1 MDSGYSKE
9 DGTTARRRSARTSS
23 KTDPSSLGAVPLEKQ
38 QEALI
43 GNKKSLKH
51 QNQNPTIEKAKTA
64 YSAYV
69 EPRPQLKRSRKM
81 REEDGASRTVN
92 GSKKSKSLKKGDDD
106 DDDDESPVK
115 KKKLKETE
123 KVREINE
130 RGDGFKHT
138 DEEDVEMG
146 EDEDQD
152 QEDQDQDMNSDEGS
166 EQEQDNEP
174 SLKVD
179 SSAQPGT
186 IVKHLAY
193 AFGENLRREEI
204 VGSRMS
210 IHQKPVDHEIDRLKT
225 QTKNYRPNTTSRD
238 PSSSGAVPLEKQQ
251 DALMRN
257 KNSLKYENQNP
268 TMEKAKNAPCSGNW
282 NRYQSAPLMSNVY
295 PTIKHPITIPTTH
308 HKNIE
313 CKNLQKPVTSKPRP
327 VSSSRGWL
335 WYRNKLLWCSL
346 ILTGVLALAY
356 QIFLHFHLRQTDMS
370 HSETI
375 EKFDLD
381 LVALRTLFPSQRS
394 VFWKRS
400 GKHLKR
406 HLEMVSPTEPVSVI
420 LTAGLQAERTLGCLA
435 RSLAMAYST
444 FRNAS
449 ILEIS
454 GITKK
459 AKDSDQ
465 VKLEIDEAL
474 KEAFEGDKPAAVVH
488 RFEELPPGSTL
499 IFYRY
504 CDHENAAY
512 KKVFLVFTVML
523 SVREI
528 DPVASLSAV
537 EDMVHDHVK
546 QKFVSSDKSAKFNQM
561 DVDKL
566 SGLWSRISHVILP
579 VVSEDKIERQGCRY

>member
-1 MDSGYSKE
+1 M
-9 DGTTARRRSARTSS
+9 R
-23 KTDPSSLGAVPLEKQ
+23 
-38 QEALI
+38 
-43 GNKKSLKH
+43 NKNSLKY
-51 QNQNPTIEKAKTA
+51 QNQNPTTEKAKTV
-64 YSAYV
+64 YSAYL
-69 EPRPQLKRSRKM
+69 EPRPQLKRSWKM
-81 REEDGASRTVN
+81 REDDGASRTVN
-92 GSKKSKSLKKGDDD
+92 GSKKSKSLVKG
-106 DDDDESPVK
+106 DDDESPVK
-115 KKKLKETE
+115 KKKLEETE
-123 KVREINE
+123 KARDINE

-138 DEEDVEMG
+138 DEADVEMG

-152 QEDQDQDMNSDEGS
+152 QDMNSDEGA

-186 IVKHLAY
+186 VEKHSAY
-193 AFGENLRREEI
+193 ACGENLRSEEI
-204 VGSRMS
+204 LGSRMS
-210 IHQKPVDHEIDRLKT
+210 IHQKPVDHEIHRPKT
-225 QTKNYRPNTTSRD
+225 QTKNYRQNTTSRD
-238 PSSSGAVPLEKQQ
+238 PSNLGAVPLEKQQ

-257 KNSLKYENQNP
+257 KNSLKYQNP
-268 TMEKAKNAPCSGNW
+268 TTEKAKNAPCPGNW
-282 NRYQSAPLMSNVY
+282 KRYQSAPLMSNVY
-295 PTIKHPITIPTTH
+295 PTIKHPITKPTAH

-313 CKNLQKPVTSKPRP
+313 WKNLQKPVTSKGSP

-346 ILTGVLALAY
+346 ILTGVLALSFLAY
-356 QIFLHFHLRQTDMS
+356 RIFLCFHLRQTDMS

-381 LVALRTLFPSQRS
+381 LAALQTLFPSQRS

-435 RSLAMAYST
+435 RSLATAYST

-449 ILEIS
+449 ILEIN

-523 SVREI
+523 SVHEI

-579 VVSEDKIERQGCRY
+579 VAAEEKIEQQGCGY